1 MSHKV
6 YFWSIGLAILGTWS
20 ALIAFVR
27 MTTPTDT
34 LSPLLIGFFST
45 LFLALWSTMT
55 GAMTVFWCRRGRC
68 VRNHHRLLRA
78 LRHGTLLALWI
89 LACTVLQWYGFL
101 LWWTALLVGGAVVL
115 YELRVILI
123 AQKF

>member
-6 YFWSIGLAILGTWS
+6 YFWSIGCAIFCTWS
-20 ALIAFVR
+20 ALIALVR

-55 GAMTVFWCRRGRC
+55 GVMTLLWCRREHC
-68 VRNHHRLLRA
+68 VRDHHRLSRA
-78 LRHGTLLALWI
+78 LRQGTLIALWI
-89 LACTVLQWYGFL
+89 LVCIILQWYGLL
-101 LWWTALLVGGAVVL
+101 LWWTALLVGGAVAL